1 MKKQT
6 KKTSVKKAVKGSVV
20 MVDSRLKVAA
30 LMMIAAAALVW
41 MVITM
46 MKMRVYTN
54 NNVTVIPREAVLSKS
69 VDADTVVRELNETK
83 IEADFTD
90 LVE

>member
-46 MKMRVYTN
+46 MKMRAYTN